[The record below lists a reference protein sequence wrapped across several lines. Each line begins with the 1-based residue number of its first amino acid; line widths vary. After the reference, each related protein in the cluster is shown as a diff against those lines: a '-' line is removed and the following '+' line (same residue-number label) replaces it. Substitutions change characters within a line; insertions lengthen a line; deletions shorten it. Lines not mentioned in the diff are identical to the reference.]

1 MEDPTNQYSS
11 SRADLILA
19 APPAEAAEL
28 AAPAKPARV
37 IDAAAW
43 LTNAAA
49 RGTWLPLLR
58 IAAGKNSPLLWGAE
72 ALPAETLSLIA
83 KLHKA
88 ALAGRTKSDL
98 TADLAQFLSVPL
110 SAEVVANRASE
121 ALAWAYL
128 LPAIARSNEAKGAEL
143 LKRLFEF
150 VDAAPLNNAAA
161 SSALLQL
168 LVKLELPLLLAH
180 FAPEAKLATA
190 LRKGA
195 IGAESR
201 LAGAW
206 LDPFGLPTQDLPKL
220 LRPWLATL
228 LRAHELLRGTDQQF
242 SDTARERLERFA
254 RHVLRLSRPDG
265 GSILQTA
272 AGTTIDREYLTAT
285 VMATNSTA
293 PLALLALGKGVADKK
308 PVKGMPAA
316 PLYSPKSS
324 LAVLRNRWAAPPT
337 QATVDFSG
345 PQVWLDV
352 SCGNQSLL
360 HGPWDV
366 SVRVNDTAATPL
378 GPWTEVCWHSDAD
391 CDYLEIE
398 QKLSGGWLLQ
408 RHILLARQDEC
419 LLLADSLLD
428 ETKRTPAEFMAT
440 AAEAPRLDYATD
452 LLLSPAV
459 SFQPQKDS
467 REGHLQAG
475 RKPLALVMPIALPE
489 WRKQAVTGELSSTE
503 GHLQHR
509 LQTRGRNLFA
519 PLWLDLNPNR
529 FKGSQCTWRQL
540 TIGEFLNVQPR
551 EVAVGFRVQVH
562 YSQWLLYR
570 SLAWRGNRTV
580 LGKNFA
586 TDFACCRFQPN
597 GETQEILEVQ

>member
-11 SRADLILA
+11 SRADVTIAVPQAAEAAGTA
-19 APPAEAAEL
+19 APP
-28 AAPAKPARV
+28 KPPRAL
-37 IDAAAW
+37 DTAAW
-43 LTNAAA
+43 LANAAA
-49 RGTWLPLLR
+49 RGNCLPLAR

-72 ALPAETLSLIA
+72 SLSVDTASLLA
-83 KLHKA
+83 KIQRA
-88 ALAGRTKSDL
+88 ALASRWKNDL
-98 TADLAQFLSVPL
+98 AGDLQQFVSQPISGDVTAD
-110 SAEVVANRASE
+110 RATM

-128 LPAIARSNEAKGAEL
+128 FPAIAKSNQPNAAEL
-143 LKRLFEF
+143 LKRLFEV
-150 VDAAPLNNAAA
+150 VDATPANTTA
-161 SSALLQL
+161 SSALPQL
-168 LVKLELPLLLAH
+168 LAKVELPLLLAP
-180 FAPEAKLATA
+180 FAPDAKLATS

-206 LDPFGLPTQDLPKL
+206 LDPFGLPTQNLAEL

-228 LRAHELLRGTDQQF
+228 LRTHELLRGTDQQF
-242 SDTARERLERFA
+242 SDTARERLERLG

-265 GSILQTA
+265 GSILHTA
-272 AGTTIDREYLTAT
+272 AGSTIDREFLTAA
-285 VMATNSTA
+285 VMATTSTA
-293 PLALLALGKGVADKK
+293 PIALLALGKGVADKK

-360 HGPWDV
+360 HGHWDV
-366 SVRVNDTAATPL
+366 AVRVNDVEATPL

-440 AAEAPRLDYATD
+440 TAEAPRLDYATN
-452 LLLSPAV
+452 LQLSPEV
-459 SFQPQKDS
+459 SFLPQKES
-467 REGHLQAG
+467 REGHLQVG
-475 RKPLALVMPIALPE
+475 RKPLALVLPLALPE
-489 WRKQAVTGELSSTE
+489 WRKQAVTGELSSSHTL
-503 GHLQHR
+503 LQHR
-509 LQTRGRNLFA
+509 LQTRGRNLFS
-519 PLWLDLNPNR
+519 PLWLDLNPTR
-529 FKGSQCTWRQL
+529 FKGSQSTWRQL
-540 TIGEFLNVQPR
+540 TIGEFLHVQPR

-580 LGKNFA
+580 LGKNYA

>member
-1 MEDPTNQYSS
+1 MEDPTNQFGS
-11 SRADLILA
+11 SRADGSVA
-19 APPAEAAEL
+19 APSAAEAGTT
-28 AAPAKPARV
+28 APPKPPRL
-37 IDAAAW
+37 IDTSAW
-43 LTNAAA
+43 LANAAA
-49 RGTWLPLLR
+49 RGNCLPLAR

-72 ALPAETLSLIA
+72 SLSAETTSLVA
-83 KLHKA
+83 KVQRT
-88 ALAGRTKSDL
+88 ALTQRWKNELA
-98 TADLAQFLSVPL
+98 ADLQQFLSQPT
-110 SAEVVANRASE
+110 SAEVTVDRATA

-128 LPAIARSNEAKGAEL
+128 LPAIAKSNQPHAADL
-143 LKRLFEF
+143 LKRLFE
-150 VDAAPLNNAAA
+150 VADATSANPTAA
-161 SSALLQL
+161 SSAMPQL
-168 LVKLELPLLLAH
+168 LAKVELPLLLAQ
-180 FAPEAKLATA
+180 FAPDAKLATS

-195 IGAESR
+195 IGSESR
-201 LAGAW
+201 LAGVW
-206 LDPFGLPTQDLPKL
+206 LDPFGLPTQCLADL

-228 LRAHELLRGTDQQF
+228 LRSHELLRGKDQQF
-242 SDTARERLERFA
+242 SDTARERLERLG

-265 GSILQTA
+265 GSILRTA
-272 AGTTIDREYLTAT
+272 AGSPSDREYLTAA
-285 VMATNSTA
+285 VMATTSTA
-293 PLALLALGKGVADKK
+293 PIALLALGKGVADKK

-337 QATVDFSG
+337 QATVDFSS
-345 PQVWLDV
+345 PQVWLDL

-360 HGPWDV
+360 HGHWDV
-366 SVRVNDTAATPL
+366 AVRVNDVEATPL

-419 LLLADSLLD
+419 LLMADSLLD

-440 AAEAPRLDYATD
+440 AAEAPRLDYASCIK
-452 LLLSPAV
+452 LSPEV
-459 SFQPQKDS
+459 SFLPQKES
-467 REGHLQAG
+467 REGHLQVG
-475 RKPLALVMPIALPE
+475 RKPLALVMPLALPE

-503 GHLQHR
+503 GALHHR

-519 PLWLDLNPNR
+519 PLWLDLNPTR

-540 TIGEFLNVQPR
+540 TIGEFLQVLPR

-562 YSQWLLYR
+562 HSQWLLYR

-580 LGKNFA
+580 LGKNYA